1 MNVTFRCQNCESI
14 TREPYLANATS
25 LTCPACETVHKI
37 PSDAIGADATGQI
50 VVTRCMVCPG
60 KELYFRKQF
69 NQRLGI
75 TIIALGFAAST
86 IAYYYHHLIWVY
98 GILFF
103 TAGVD
108 LLFYIFTG
116 NLLQCYKCNSE
127 YRGFEES
134 TEYEPF
140 NLEIHE
146 KYHQQRIRL
155 EREQQDAKWL
165 ATHAPQT
172 PLTNTTDEPPTD

>member
-1 MNVTFRCQNCESI
+1 MNVTFRCRNCDSI
-14 TREPYLANATS
+14 TREQYEADTTMF
-25 LTCPACETVHKI
+25 TCPACQTAHEI
-37 PSDAIGADATGQI
+37 PSDAIGADTNAQI

-60 KELYFRKQF
+60 KELYYRKQF

-75 TIIALGFAAST
+75 TIIGIGFAAST
-86 IAYYYHHLIWVY
+86 IAYYYHHLMWVY

-103 TAGVD
+103 TAGID
-108 LLFYIFTG
+108 LLFYIFTN

-134 TEYEPF
+134 IEYEPF

-146 KYHQQRIRL
+146 KYHQQRVRL
-155 EREQQDAKWL
+155 EREQQDAQWL
-165 ATHAPQT
+165 ATHAPEST
-172 PLTNTTDEPPTD
+172 TTDETPSH

>member
-1 MNVTFRCQNCESI
+1 MNVTFRCRNCNTISREQYAADT
-14 TREPYLANATS
+14 TRF
-25 LTCPACETVHKI
+25 TCPACQTAHEI
-37 PSDAIGADATGQI
+37 PRDAITGDATGQN

-75 TIIALGFAAST
+75 TIIGLGFAAST
-86 IAYYYHHLIWVY
+86 IAYYYHHLLWVY

-103 TAGVD
+103 TAGID

-127 YRGFEES
+127 YRGFEDS
-134 TEYEPF
+134 IEYEPF

-146 KYHQQRIRL
+146 KYHQQRVRL

-165 ATHAPQT
+165 ATRASDT
-172 PLTNTTDEPPTD
+172 TTDETPSQ

>member
-1 MNVTFRCQNCESI
+1 MNVTFRCQNCDSI
-14 TREPYLANATS
+14 TREPYETNTTIF
-25 LTCPACETVHKI
+25 TCPACQTAHQI
-37 PSDAIGADATGQI
+37 PSDALGADATGQI

-75 TIIALGFAAST
+75 TIIGLGFAAST
-86 IAYYYHHLIWVY
+86 VAYYNHHLIWVY

-103 TAGVD
+103 TAGID

-134 TEYEPF
+134 
-140 NLEIHE
+140 LE
-146 KYHQQRIRL
+146 
-155 EREQQDAKWL
+155 
-165 ATHAPQT
+165 
-172 PLTNTTDEPPTD
+172 

>member
-1 MNVTFRCQNCESI
+1 
-14 TREPYLANATS
+14 
-25 LTCPACETVHKI
+25 
-37 PSDAIGADATGQI
+37 
-50 VVTRCMVCPG
+50 MVCPG

-75 TIIALGFAAST
+75 TIIGLGFAAST
-86 IAYYYHHLIWVY
+86 IAYYYHHLMWVY

-103 TAGVD
+103 TAGID

-155 EREQQDAKWL
+155 EREQRDAKWL

-172 PLTNTTDEPPTD
+172 PLTKTTDEPPTD